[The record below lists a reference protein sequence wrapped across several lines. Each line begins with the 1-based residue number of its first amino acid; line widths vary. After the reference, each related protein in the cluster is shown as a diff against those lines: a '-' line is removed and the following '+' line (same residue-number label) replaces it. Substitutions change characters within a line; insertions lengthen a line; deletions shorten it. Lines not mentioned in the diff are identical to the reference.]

1 MLHGWPF
8 IHLRNVFAI
17 LYCFYYVFCIYSTL
31 AILRYIF
38 FKPCLTIHTVF
49 YSMQYYYFKLLF
61 SFFWSGCTVWLV
73 DENVNVIFATFYRLQ
88 SPAPQDQPEE
98 KEDRDHKLE
107 RTRSA
112 GSELLFQFLFKC
124 LIETQYISL
133 KSKWPFVCFMNLISY
148 I

>member
-8 IHLRNVFAI
+8 INLRNVFAI
-17 LYCFYYVFCIYSTL
+17 LLCIL
-31 AILRYIF
+31 YIF
-38 FKPCLTIHTVF
+38 YIGYIKIYILQTMFNNT
-49 YSMQYYYFKLLF
+49 YSILQYAVLLF
-61 SFFWSGCTVWLV
+61 QTLIFIFWSGCTVWLV

-112 GSELLFQFLFKC
+112 GTELLFQFLFKC